1 MVIKNQEKIYIINLI
16 IFYKYKDFP
25 KKVFQEKDTTEKR
38 LLSKNWV
45 NDNLLIIKNI
55 KILSFKNKCFFWSFV
70 RQKQNS
76 LKVVNEYNDYD
87 LFLKILWMIQNLA
100 KSRY

>member
-55 KILSFKNKCFFWSFV
+55 KILSFKNKHAFFDPLFV
-70 RQKQNS
+70 EN
-76 LKVVNEYNDYD
+76 
-87 LFLKILWMIQNLA
+87 KIH
-100 KSRY
+100 

>member
-1 MVIKNQEKIYIINLI
+1 MKAIYFFKIEIIENYYKKKKELLNMVIKNQEKIYIINLI

-55 KILSFKNKCFFWSFV
+55 KILSFKNKHAFFDPLFV
-70 RQKQNS
+70 EN
-76 LKVVNEYNDYD
+76 
-87 LFLKILWMIQNLA
+87 KIH
-100 KSRY
+100 